1 MDITVLIDD
10 PILIQLVET
19 MGTEINDDYSQLQIK
34 EFPMK
39 YKSRF

>member
-19 MGTEINDDYSQLQIK
+19 MGTEINDDYSRLQIK